1 MILSI
6 DKNTTYSFH
15 LRTRLALAI
24 IGCVMACVCAVIAG
38 IFLILIQA
46 YIALPIPIAWIGCG
60 VTFLLLS
67 KEHCKEY
74 ITISPDGITLLG
86 AKKRNNDT
94 WIDMDSEQKFPWDK
108 IQNIG
113 FSTFGLTP
121 AFLFLDMTDGE
132 CLKFPIGYFYYPF
145 RIIDIIQKH
154 VKCSNLGNNSR
165 YLQKRFPNS
174 GKKRGE

>member
-1 MILSI
+1 MLLTI
-6 DKNTTYSFH
+6 DKDKTYSFH

-24 IGCVMACVCAVIAG
+24 IGCGMACVCAVIAG

-46 YIALPIPIAWIGCG
+46 YIALLVPIAWIGCG
-60 VTFLLLS
+60 VTFLLLIN
-67 KEHCKEY
+67 KHHKEY
-74 ITISPDGITLLG
+74 ITISPDGVTLLG
-86 AKKRNNDT
+86 TKKRSNDT
-94 WIDMDSEQKFPWDK
+94 WIDMDSEQKLPWDK

-121 AFLFLDMTDGE
+121 AFLFLDMADGE
-132 CLKFPIGYFYYPF
+132 CLKFPIHYFYYPF

-165 YLQKRFPNS
+165 YLQTRFPNFE
-174 GKKRGE
+174 KKRGE